1 MEHGDADAEIDAID
15 FAGAKATR
23 EAMRAGLAGQI
34 APDVAAAL
42 DRPGTP
48 DWLLAR
54 PPQLVARLS
63 DLSGPLDGAVQAPAS
78 WGMTAPHSVVDLYQR
93 ALLYGSADEQARML
107 HAGQLVSVWE
117 QLRAVLPEAVVFV
130 WQDRFT
136 ELGGDMR

>member
-23 EAMRAGLAGQI
+23 EAMRADLAGQV

-63 DLSGPLDGAVQAPAS
+63 DLAGPLDGAVQAPAS
-78 WGMTAPHSVVDLYQR
+78 WGMAAGLRSVVDLYQR
-93 ALLYGSADEQARML
+93 ALLYGTADEQARML
-107 HAGQLVSVWE
+107 HAGQLVTVWE
-117 QLRAVLPEAVVFV
+117 QLRDVLPEAVVFV
-130 WQDRFT
+130 WQDRFP
-136 ELGGDMR
+136 ELGR

>member
-1 MEHGDADAEIDAID
+1 MEYGDAEVDAID

-23 EAMRAGLAGQI
+23 EAMRAGLAGQL

-42 DRPGTP
+42 QRPGTP

-63 DLSGPLDGAVQAPAS
+63 DLAGPLDGAVQAPAS
-78 WGMTAPHSVVDLYQR
+78 WGMAAGPRSVVDLYQR
-93 ALLYGSADEQARML
+93 ALLYGSAAEQARML
-107 HAGQLVSVWE
+107 HAGQLVAVWE
-117 QLRAVLPEAVVFV
+117 QLRVVLPDAVISV
-130 WQDRFT
+130 WQARFP